1 MVWNGLFPSY
11 NGITFTGKTERERF
25 KRIKQ
30 INRIIEF
37 VEIENRDNLSQLVV
51 WLVKKRYIIKVN
63 KKAA

>member
-1 MVWNGLFPSY
+1 M
-11 NGITFTGKTERERF
+11 
-25 KRIKQ
+25 IKQ
-30 INRIIEF
+30 INHIIEF